1 MDKKIRRGELL
12 ILVYS
17 RITMKISL
25 DWLSDFVTWT
35 EKDPHVIANQLT
47 LCTAEVE
54 EVEEQ
59 GKYLRDCCVGE
70 ILTIEKHP
78 QADRLNVCTIQTDR
92 GIKTIVCGGTNL
104 RVGMPIAFAHVG
116 ATVKHG
122 DEVVTLEPIK
132 IRGVQSEGMICAAEE
147 LDLQELLPPTK
158 DEGERPVMDLS
169 KLMTA
174 VVETSRRDVSTI
186 TAGQS
191 LREAFGLTDTIF
203 HINNTAITTRPDL
216 FSHIGFARECVAL
229 GLAEWKKNKSDED
242 VPAERLYATKKSP
255 LKLII
260 DCPDLVPRYLGCMV
274 EIDSLGETPDWMKKR
289 LAAVGVRSINV
300 PVDITNYVAWEQG
313 VPLHSFDADD
323 IRGDVHMRLAKK
335 GEKITTLDD
344 VERELPD
351 GAMILSDDEGVFDLL
366 GIMGGLRSSTKPN
379 TKYIYLHAASL
390 DPASI
395 RRAVLAMNHRT
406 DAATVYEKCVPPI
419 TTEKGFMRALE
430 LMLELIPGAKIVS
443 ALESKG
449 DNGKAPTISLSLDRV
464 QSLIGADIPEKT
476 VIKILEDLECTV
488 VSKNDNSKEAKSQKL
503 KAKSFII
510 TPPLHRLRDIKDSR
524 DLIEEIGRIY
534 GYANVENVMPM
545 ADIRIPERDQRIH
558 NMRDT
563 LKAINYIETVPLSFT
578 SKQLLEKSG
587 FDPAHAIEIENPLGD
602 ETALLQTSTL
612 PQLLAH
618 AEKNLLQ
625 AGTLRTFHWSHVFE
639 KGKPEHL
646 ELSMLL
652 ATREETKLLDD
663 PFLLMKEE
671 MLRALKAAGY
681 DLTIAETKDIPAY
694 AHPGRIAAVMF
705 GKEKVGD
712 VFEVHPTIRKHF
724 DLPNRAA
731 AAIIN
736 LHALLK
742 NPPIAQTIKNL
753 SLFPAVVYDVTIT
766 RTQKDSLDALL
777 KKAQQGN
784 ELLESIVVQDLYSG
798 KPLTDGQYNLT
809 LRFTY
814 RSQERT
820 LTEEEAKAAHEKV
833 MANIE
838 K

>member
-17 RITMKISL
+17 RDTMKISL

-54 EVEEQ
+54 DVERQ
-59 GKYLRDCCVGE
+59 GKFLHDCCVGE

-92 GIKTIVCGGTNL
+92 GVKTIVCGGTNL

-116 ATVKHG
+116 AVVKHG
-122 DEVVTLEPIK
+122 DEVVTLKPIK

-147 LDLQELLPPTK
+147 LDLSELLPPTK

-169 KLMTA
+169 KLQT
-174 VVETSRRDVSTI
+174 VVPTSGSDVATV
-186 TAGQS
+186 GQS
-191 LREAFGLTDTIF
+191 LREALHLTDTIF

-216 FSHIGFARECVAL
+216 FSHVGFARECVAL
-229 GLAEWKKNKSDED
+229 GLAQWKKQGKD
-242 VPAERLYATKKSP
+242 VPPGRLYATKKSP
-255 LKLII
+255 LTLII
-260 DCPDLVPRYLGCMV
+260 DCADLVPRYLGCML
-274 EIDSLGETPDWMKKR
+274 EIDGLGETPDWMKRR

-335 GEKITTLDD
+335 GEKITTLDS
-344 VERELPD
+344 VERELPN

-379 TKYIYLHAASL
+379 TKHIYLHAASL

-430 LMLELIPGAKIVS
+430 LMLELIPGATIVS

-449 DNGKAPTISLSLDRV
+449 DNGKAPTISLALNRV
-464 QSLIGADIPEKT
+464 QALIGTDISEKT
-476 VIKILEDLECTV
+476 VIKILEDLECSVTRNE
-488 VSKNDNSKEAKSQKL
+488 KENSKKTTPYSLQPTTYVV
-503 KAKSFII
+503 

-545 ADIRIPERDQRIH
+545 ADVRIPERDQRIH

-587 FDPAHAIEIENPLGD
+587 FAPVHAIEIENPLGD

-663 PFLLMKEE
+663 PFLLMKEDIQ
-671 MLRALKAAGY
+671 RALKAAGY

-705 GKEKVGD
+705 GKEKIGD
-712 VFEVHPTIRKHF
+712 VFELHPTIRKHF

-742 NPPIAQTIKNL
+742 NPPITKTIRQL

-784 ELLESIVVQDLYSG
+784 ELLENIVVQDLYSG

-833 MANIE
+833 IKSIE
-838 K
+838 G